1 MDSRP
6 SSEPA
11 PARRR
16 IIFVFALLAA
26 VTSGCVTVKPQ
37 EKELLADP
45 AMVYGSGGQA
55 QRHEEHVLDSRAGA
69 HSSSSSAG
77 GCGCN

>member
-1 MDSRP
+1 MDSRR
-6 SSEPA
+6 SSEL
-11 PARRR
+11 ARRCR
-16 IIFVFALLAA
+16 WALACVLAL
-26 VTSGCVTVKPQ
+26 SGCATVKPH

-55 QRHEEHVLDSRAGA
+55 VRQEEHVLDNRAGA
-69 HSSSSSAG
+69 SSSSASAG

>member
-1 MDSRP
+1 M
-6 SSEPA
+6 A
-11 PARRR
+11 
-16 IIFVFALLAA
+16 ALACAA
-26 VTSGCVTVKPQ
+26 AGCVKVKPH

-55 QRHEEHVLDSRAGA
+55 SRQEEHVLDNRAGA
-69 HSSSSSAG
+69 SSSSTSAG

>member
-1 MDSRP
+1 VDSRP
-6 SSEPA
+6 FFE
-11 PARRR
+11 RRA
-16 IIFVFALLAA
+16 ALLVWLLLAG
-26 VTSGCVTVKPQ
+26 GCATVKPH

-55 QRHEEHVLDSRAGA
+55 NRQEEHVLDNRAGA
-69 HSSSSSAG
+69 SASSTSAG

>member
-6 SSEPA
+6 SFERGVA
-11 PARRR
+11 LW
-16 IIFVFALLAA
+16 ALLLLA
-26 VTSGCVTVKPQ
+26 GCATVKPHQ
-37 EKELLADP
+37 KELLADP

-55 QRHEEHVLDSRAGA
+55 NRQEEHVLENRAGA
-69 HSSSSSAG
+69 NASSASAG